1 MISTNLQKEG
11 VSMLTPRDES
21 IVRKAVEI
29 VENAKKKNLILRI
42 IGAIAVYLHI
52 QDNPIALGFYTSQSR
67 LGLANIFTDIDL
79 IAYSKQKKQLMK
91 FFEEELKLRS
101 NPRLNVIFG
110 GKRLFYEDTS
120 INVKIDVFFDK
131 LEFSHDVFFGREPS
145 KGRLELDYPTI
156 TPTDLLLEKLQ
167 IHNIN
172 YKDIIDIIA
181 LLTAHNIALE
191 EVKNS
196 INANY
201 IAQLL
206 SDDWGF
212 WYDAITNLNKVVEV
226 VQDLASKEK
235 IKQDIRDIVINNIN
249 ELIEVINKTPKTK
262 NWEKRA
268 KIGTAKPWYR
278 EVEEVF

>member
-1 MISTNLQKEG
+1 
-11 VSMLTPRDES
+11 MLTPRDES
-21 IVRKAVEI
+21 IVKRAVEI
-29 VENAKKKNLILRI
+29 VENANKKNLVLRI

-67 LGLANIFTDIDL
+67 LGSANMFTDIDL
-79 IAYSKQKKQLMK
+79 IAYSKQRKQLMK

-110 GKRLFYEDTS
+110 GRRLFYEDTS

-131 LEFSHDVFFGREPS
+131 LEFSHDVFFGKEPS

-156 TPTDLLLEKLQ
+156 TSTDLLLEKLQ

-181 LLTAHNIALE
+181 LLIAHNIALE

-212 WYDAITNLNKVVEV
+212 WYDAITNLNKVVEI
-226 VQDLASKEK
+226 VQDLAYKEK
-235 IKQDIRDIVINNIN
+235 IKQDIRDMVINNIN
-249 ELIEVINKTPKTK
+249 KLIEVINKTPKTK

>member
-1 MISTNLQKEG
+1 
-11 VSMLTPRDES
+11 MLTPRDES

-67 LGLANIFTDIDL
+67 LGLPNIFTDIDL
-79 IAYSKQKKQLMK
+79 IAYSKQRKQLMK

-212 WYDAITNLNKVVEV
+212 WYDAITNLNKVVEI

-235 IKQDIRDIVINNIN
+235 IKQDIRDMVINNIN
-249 ELIEVINKTPKTK
+249 KLIEVINKTPKTK

>member
-1 MISTNLQKEG
+1 MIGTSLQKEG

-21 IVRKAVEI
+21 IVKRAVEI
-29 VENAKKKNLILRI
+29 VENANKKNLVLRI

-67 LGLANIFTDIDL
+67 LGSANMFTDIDL
-79 IAYSKQKKQLMK
+79 IAYSKQRKQLMK

-131 LEFSHDVFFGREPS
+131 LEFSHDVFFGKEPS

-156 TPTDLLLEKLQ
+156 TSTDLLLEKLQ

-181 LLTAHNIALE
+181 LLIAHNIALE

-212 WYDAITNLNKVVEV
+212 WYDAITNLNKVVEI
-226 VQDLASKEK
+226 VQDLAYKEK
-235 IKQDIRDIVINNIN
+235 IKQDIRDMVINNIN
-249 ELIEVINKTPKTK
+249 KLIEVINKTPKTK

>member
-1 MISTNLQKEG
+1 MISTSLQKEG

-79 IAYSKQKKQLMK
+79 IAYSKQRKQLMK

>member
-1 MISTNLQKEG
+1 MITTNLQKEG

-67 LGLANIFTDIDL
+67 LGLPNIFTDIDL
-79 IAYSKQKKQLMK
+79 IAYSKQRKQLMK

-212 WYDAITNLNKVVEV
+212 WYDAITNLNKVVEI

-235 IKQDIRDIVINNIN
+235 IKQDIRDMVINNIN
-249 ELIEVINKTPKTK
+249 KLIEVINKTPKTK